1 MYAGEVLWT
10 YTISGIEKL
19 WQIWH
24 TLGHGAKR
32 QKASP
37 VHLRSSR
44 GFEGDLTRVGSLKMI
59 SPDDPSVAPLRKD
72 LQEKIDELEGK
83 SATHPERKAAA

>member
-1 MYAGEVLWT
+1 MGQSAKKRHRFTSEVLAALK
-10 YTISGIEKL
+10 E
-19 WQIWH
+19 
-24 TLGHGAKR
+24 TL
-32 QKASP
+32 
-37 VHLRSSR
+37 R
-44 GFEGDLTRVGSLKMI
+44 GLEGLKMI